1 MNIDIGGV
9 FLMRPFLR
17 DAFLHNSIKIESI
30 LEFVWKYYVIVN
42 SVTKDFLIFIHRAK
56 WLSEALLLTF

>member
-17 DAFLHNSIKIESI
+17 DAFLKSIKTESI
-30 LEFVWKYYVIVN
+30 LEFVWKYYVTVN
-42 SVTKDFLIFIHRAK
+42 SVTKDFIIFIHRAK